1 MVEMFFTLLLVT
13 SLVAAL
19 VAVFAVTISWSS
31 AKTLN
36 EGQLIRALIQRDNEQ
51 HIRRVELER
60 RKMLQLGSSKWFRP
74 MTRPGSEE

>member
-1 MVEMFFTLLLVT
+1 MVELFFSLLLVAVFT
-13 SLVAAL
+13 AAL
-19 VAVFAVTISWSS
+19 VAVFAVTLSWSS
-31 AKTLN
+31 QKTMDERELA
-36 EGQLIRALIQRDNEQ
+36 RALARRDNEQ